1 MVRIAPV
8 LLPQLYRIFV
18 TTGQYSNRARSR
30 AVVIFTTCVNVIIEI
45 SEVEKV
51 RTALT
56 CRFMCRVYSVICCMV
71 SSLSC
76 LIGHVNLE
84 LSSYVLEI
92 PNDCIQH
99 SVKLWLLS
107 THSRAL
113 VNIGKS

>member
-1 MVRIAPV
+1 MCCLLLVEFTREITDTQMVRIAPI

-51 RTALT
+51 STALT
-56 CRFMCRVYSVICCMV
+56 CRVYYVICCMV

-76 LIGHVNLE
+76 LIEH
-84 LSSYVLEI
+84 
-92 PNDCIQH
+92 
-99 SVKLWLLS
+99 
-107 THSRAL
+107 
-113 VNIGKS
+113 VNIGIIFLCIGNSQ